1 MNRIIFQNESGGI
14 SVIVPTGELPIEAV
28 AAKDVPAGVPY
39 EIVSADDIPS
49 DRFFR
54 NAWIAD
60 GAAVA
65 VDLGKAKD
73 IGHDIRRQQ
82 RAEEFQPFD
91 EIIAKQIPGADAA
104 EAEANR
110 QAIRD
115 KYTQVQAEIEV
126 AATPTEI
133 KVALGL
139 EQPAPEPEPQ
149 AEPVPA
155 PEADPAA
162 EPVPEN

>member
-1 MNRIIFQNESGGI
+1 MTTTTMTTSRIIYQSESGGV
-14 SVIVPTGELPIEAV
+14 SVIVPTGSVELAL
-28 AAKDVPAGVPY
+28 KDIPEGVPY

-49 DRFFR
+49 DRYFR

-91 EIIAKQIPGADAA
+91 EIIAKQIPGADAIAA
-104 EAEANR
+104 EAAR
-110 QAIRD
+110 VAIRD
-115 KYTQVQAEIEV
+115 KYADVQLAINAASDPDSIKLALEV
-126 AATPTEI
+126 TP
-133 KVALGL
+133 
-139 EQPAPEPEPQ
+139 
-149 AEPVPA
+149 
-155 PEADPAA
+155 
-162 EPVPEN
+162 

>member
-1 MNRIIFQNESGGI
+1 MTTTTMTTSRIIFQNESGGV
-14 SVIVPTGELPIEAV
+14 SVIVPTGSVELAL
-28 AAKDVPAGVPY
+28 KDVPPGVPY
-39 EIVSADDIPS
+39 EIVSTDDIPS

-54 NAWIAD
+54 NAWVAD

-91 EIIAKQIPGADAA
+91 EIIAKQIPGLDAA

-110 QAIRD
+110 QAIRK
-115 KYTQVQAEIEV
+115 KYALVQVAIEASKDADAIKQAL
-126 AATPTEI
+126 
-133 KVALGL
+133 LGL
-139 EQPAPEPEPQ
+139 
-149 AEPVPA
+149 
-155 PEADPAA
+155 
-162 EPVPEN
+162 

>member
-1 MNRIIFQNESGGI
+1 MTTSRIIFQNESGGV
-14 SVIVPTGELPIEAV
+14 SVIVPTGSVELAL
-28 AAKDVPAGVPY
+28 KDVPEGVPY
-39 EIVSADDIPS
+39 EIVSAADIPS

-73 IGHDIRRQQ
+73 IGHDIRRTM

-104 EAEANR
+104 EAEAAR
-110 QAIRD
+110 AEIRD
-115 KYTQVQAEIEV
+115 KYAQVQLAIN
-126 AATPTEI
+126 
-133 KVALGL
+133 
-139 EQPAPEPEPQ
+139 
-149 AEPVPA
+149 
-155 PEADPAA
+155 AA
-162 EPVPEN
+162 ETTDSIKLALEVTP

>member
-1 MNRIIFQNESGGI
+1 MTTMTNQRIIYQSESGGVA
-14 SVIVPTGELPIEAV
+14 VIVPTGSVELAL
-28 AAKDVPAGVPY
+28 KDVPPGVPY
-39 EIVSADDIPS
+39 EIVDAADIPS

-54 NAWIAD
+54 NAWVAD

-91 EIIAKQIPGADAA
+91 EIIAKQIPGADAL

-110 QAIRD
+110 QAIRE
-115 KYTQVQAEIEV
+115 KYADIQLAINAASDPDAIKLALEV
-126 AATPTEI
+126 TP
-133 KVALGL
+133 
-139 EQPAPEPEPQ
+139 
-149 AEPVPA
+149 
-155 PEADPAA
+155 
-162 EPVPEN
+162 